1 MEDKLNTILGKESAF
16 KGNSIKV
23 TGGLRIDGKL
33 EGDIEA
39 NSIFIG
45 EKGEIE
51 GNIVADFAV
60 IGGKVKGDVIA
71 REAIELQKNA
81 ILIGNIET
89 KSIMIDKGVTFEG
102 FCSMGVGREKKQRQ
116 KPKKTKV
123 EKKVEKA
130 EELPTIT
137 ENDEGTKSY

>member
-1 MEDKLNTILGKESAF
+1 MEDKLNTILGKDSSF

-33 EGDIEA
+33 QGDIEA

-51 GNIVADFAV
+51 GNIIADFAV
-60 IGGKVKGDVIA
+60 IGGRVKGDVIA

-102 FCSMGVGREKKQRQ
+102 FCDMGIKAERKLRQ
-116 KPKKTKV
+116 KPRKAKA
-123 EKKVEKA
+123 EKKMVEA
-130 EELPTIT
+130 EEFN
-137 ENDEGTKSY
+137 ETKEDVNEKK